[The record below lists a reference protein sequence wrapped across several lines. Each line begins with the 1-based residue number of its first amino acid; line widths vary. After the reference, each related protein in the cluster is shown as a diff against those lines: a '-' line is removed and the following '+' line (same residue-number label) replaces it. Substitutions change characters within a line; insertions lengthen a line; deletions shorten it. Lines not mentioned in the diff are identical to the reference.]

1 MMDFMQYGV
10 LPSDY
15 GFGASRSGSGGGS
28 GGGSSTDPKLSV
40 TTLQTIEKKQTAYT
54 KKMLDLAWATPILTK
69 ARKAAEVAYQAAL
82 NDREAVRALLR
93 YAANTTTKGDSP
105 RVSDLPKA
113 VRTRYAS
120 LLPRAGGGGGTTSGT
135 TGGGK
140 GGGGGG
146 TGLLA
151 PLAAQEGAP
160 PVTPL
165 NMQTAGQG
173 AGIGTGAGTGTG
185 TEIIAGVSNTTLLLL
200 GGGALLAFVL
210 VRRKGNKP
218 ASVFKGI

>member
-28 GGGSSTDPKLSV
+28 GDAKLSLA
-40 TTLQTIEKKQTAYT
+40 TLQTIEKKQKAYVD
-54 KKMLDLAWATPILTK
+54 KRFDLAWGTTMFTE
-69 ARKAAEVAYQAAL
+69 ARKAADAEYSRAS
-82 NDREAVRALLR
+82 NDLVTVRALVAR
-93 YAANTTTKGDSP
+93 AKKDKHSGVAAV

-113 VRTRYAS
+113 VRTRFAS
-120 LLPRAGGGGGTTSGT
+120 LLPRAGSGGGTTGGGT

-140 GGGGGG
+140 GGGTG

-151 PLAAQEGAP
+151 PLVAQEGAP

-165 NMQTAGQG
+165 NMQAAGQG
-173 AGIGTGAGTGTG
+173 AGTGTGTGTG

-210 VRRKGNKP
+210 VRRKGDKS
-218 ASVFKGI
+218 AKVFKGT